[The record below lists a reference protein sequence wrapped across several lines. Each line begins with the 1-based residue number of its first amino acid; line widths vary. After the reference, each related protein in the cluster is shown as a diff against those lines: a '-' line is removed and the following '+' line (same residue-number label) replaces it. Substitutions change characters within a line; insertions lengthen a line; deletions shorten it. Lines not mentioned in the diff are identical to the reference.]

1 MTVANSSLSQQ
12 YILDIEL
19 EGRLTFPQE
28 IQQIL
33 NLESGDRLILTLE
46 DSGKLQLVS
55 LKAQLIFRGVL
66 IFDIFL
72 KLVYCDTT
80 TTSHKICPCPQ
91 NSLIL
96 TIYLFQVV

>member
-12 YILDIEL
+12 YILDIET
-19 EGRLTFPQE
+19 EGRLTLPQE

-55 LKAQLIFRGVL
+55 LKQQIKKLRGLLKDKSPDRHLVDELIQERRQEDL
-66 IFDIFL
+66 
-72 KLVYCDTT
+72 
-80 TTSHKICPCPQ
+80 SE
-91 NSLIL
+91 
-96 TIYLFQVV
+96 

>member
-12 YILDIEL
+12 YILDIEP
-19 EGRLTFPQE
+19 EGRLTLPQE

-55 LKAQLIFRGVL
+55 LKQQVKKLRG
-66 IFDIFL
+66 FL
-72 KLVYCDTT
+72 KDKSPDRNIVE
-80 TTSHKICPCPQ
+80 
-91 NSLIL
+91 NALINRCY
-96 TIYLFQVV
+96 ISIINWVEV

>member
-12 YILDIEL
+12 YIIDIET
-19 EGRLTFPQE
+19 EGRLTLPQE

-55 LKAQLIFRGVL
+55 LKQQIKKLRGLLKDKSPDRNLVDELIQERR
-66 IFDIFL
+66 
-72 KLVYCDTT
+72 
-80 TTSHKICPCPQ
+80 Q
-91 NSLIL
+91 E
-96 TIYLFQVV
+96 YLSE

>member
-19 EGRLTFPQE
+19 EGRLTLPQE

-46 DSGKLQLVS
+46 DNGTLQLVS
-55 LKAQLIFRGVL
+55 LKQQVKKLRG
-66 IFDIFL
+66 FL
-72 KLVYCDTT
+72 KDKSPDRNLVDE
-80 TTSHKICPCPQ
+80 
-91 NSLIL
+91 LIQERRQE
-96 TIYLFQVV
+96 YLSE

>member
-12 YILDIEL
+12 YILDIET
-19 EGRLTFPQE
+19 EGRLTLPQE

-55 LKAQLIFRGVL
+55 LKQQIKKLRGLLKDKSPDRHLVDELIQERR
-66 IFDIFL
+66 
-72 KLVYCDTT
+72 
-80 TTSHKICPCPQ
+80 Q
-91 NSLIL
+91 E
-96 TIYLFQVV
+96 YLSE

>member
-55 LKAQLIFRGVL
+55 LKQQVKKLRGLLKDKSPDRNLVDELIQECR
-66 IFDIFL
+66 
-72 KLVYCDTT
+72 
-80 TTSHKICPCPQ
+80 Q
-91 NSLIL
+91 E
-96 TIYLFQVV
+96 YLSE

>member
-12 YILDIEL
+12 YILDIEP

-28 IQQIL
+28 IQQIF

-55 LKAQLIFRGVL
+55 LKQQVKKLRG
-66 IFDIFL
+66 FL
-72 KLVYCDTT
+72 KDKSPDRNLVDE
-80 TTSHKICPCPQ
+80 
-91 NSLIL
+91 LIQERRQE
-96 TIYLFQVV
+96 YLSE

>member
-19 EGRLTFPQE
+19 EGRLTLPQE

-46 DSGKLQLVS
+46 DSGTLQLVS
-55 LKAQLIFRGVL
+55 LKQQVKKFIEALYQFLIVFYNARMFTQHGW
-66 IFDIFL
+66 IGFL
-72 KLVYCDTT
+72 NALLTT
-80 TTSHKICPCPQ
+80 PVK
-91 NSLIL
+91 
-96 TIYLFQVV
+96 

>member
-12 YILDIEL
+12 YILDIEP

-55 LKAQLIFRGVL
+55 LKQQVKKLRG
-66 IFDIFL
+66 FL
-72 KLVYCDTT
+72 KDKSPDRNLVDE
-80 TTSHKICPCPQ
+80 
-91 NSLIL
+91 LIQERRQE
-96 TIYLFQVV
+96 YLSE

>member
-12 YILDIEL
+12 YILDIET
-19 EGRLTFPQE
+19 EGRLTLPQE

-55 LKAQLIFRGVL
+55 LKQQIKKLRGLLKDKSPDRNLVDELIQERR
-66 IFDIFL
+66 
-72 KLVYCDTT
+72 
-80 TTSHKICPCPQ
+80 Q
-91 NSLIL
+91 E
-96 TIYLFQVV
+96 YLSE

>member
-19 EGRLTFPQE
+19 EGRLTLPQE

-46 DSGKLQLVS
+46 DNGTLQLVS
-55 LKAQLIFRGVL
+55 LKQQVKKLRG
-66 IFDIFL
+66 FL
-72 KLVYCDTT
+72 KDKSPDRNLVDE
-80 TTSHKICPCPQ
+80 
-91 NSLIL
+91 LIQECRQE
-96 TIYLFQVV
+96 YLSE

>member
-12 YILDIEL
+12 YILDIET
-19 EGRLTFPQE
+19 EGRLTLPQE

-55 LKAQLIFRGVL
+55 LKQQIKKLRGLLKDKSPDRNLVDELIQER
-66 IFDIFL
+66 
-72 KLVYCDTT
+72 
-80 TTSHKICPCPQ
+80 SQ
-91 NSLIL
+91 E
-96 TIYLFQVV
+96 YLSE

>member
-55 LKAQLIFRGVL
+55 LKQQVKKLRGLLKDKSPDRNLVDELIQER
-66 IFDIFL
+66 I
-72 KLVYCDTT
+72 
-80 TTSHKICPCPQ
+80 Q
-91 NSLIL
+91 E
-96 TIYLFQVV
+96 YLSE

>member
-55 LKAQLIFRGVL
+55 LKQQVKKLRG
-66 IFDIFL
+66 FL
-72 KLVYCDTT
+72 KDKSPDRNLVDE
-80 TTSHKICPCPQ
+80 
-91 NSLIL
+91 LIQERRQE
-96 TIYLFQVV
+96 YLSE